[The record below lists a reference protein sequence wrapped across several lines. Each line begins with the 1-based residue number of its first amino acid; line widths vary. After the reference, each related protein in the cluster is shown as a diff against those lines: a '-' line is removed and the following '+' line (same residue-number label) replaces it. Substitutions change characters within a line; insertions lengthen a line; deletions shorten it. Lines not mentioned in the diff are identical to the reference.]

1 MTTITDFAVTE
12 REGGARPYA
21 WLVFALTF
29 GLLVSDY
36 MSRQVL
42 SAVFPMLKAEWGL
55 SDGKLGALSSI
66 VALMVGLLTLP
77 LSALADR
84 FGRARSLV
92 VMAVL
97 WSLATAACAVARDY
111 PQLFWARFMV
121 GVGEAAYGSVG
132 VAVVVSVFPR
142 SMRATLTGAFMAGGL
157 FGSTLGVSLGG
168 AIAQAFG
175 WRAAF
180 GGMALVGLALA
191 LAYALCVTDKR
202 LRASAASLEGGEA
215 AAPGPVRASRADWA
229 SLGATR
235 SVVAAYLGSG
245 LQLFICAA
253 IPAWAPS
260 YLNRY
265 YGYEPGQAAVFA
277 GGFILIGGVGMLL
290 GGMVND
296 LLARGAPQ
304 RTPVIAGAICALSG
318 LLLVLA
324 FQLPT
329 GPTQLA
335 LIAAGLFVGAAIP
348 GPAGAMVAN
357 LTEARVHGSAFAVL
371 TLANNFLGLAPGAIV
386 TGLLADRLGGLL
398 AAFQVIPA
406 TCLLA
411 AVAFFSVSRRYRSDL
426 ASRA

>member
-1 MTTITDFAVTE
+1 MTTLSDFTVAD
-12 REGGARPYA
+12 RESAARPYA

-42 SAVFPMLKAEWGL
+42 SAVFPLLKAEWSL

-84 FGRARSLV
+84 WGRARSLV
-92 VMAVL
+92 IMAVL

-132 VAVVVSVFPR
+132 VAVVVSVFPK

-168 AIAQAFG
+168 ALALAFG

-180 GGMALVGLALA
+180 GGMAVVGLVLA
-191 LAYALCVTDKR
+191 LAYALFVTDKR
-202 LRASAASLEGGEA
+202 LRASTSTEA
-215 AAPGPVRASRADWA
+215 AASEPVRATRADWA
-229 SLGATR
+229 SLGATP
-235 SVVAAYLGSG
+235 SVICAYLGSG

-260 YLNRY
+260 FLNRY
-265 YGYEPGQAAVFA
+265 YGYEPGQAAAFA
-277 GGFILIGGVGMLL
+277 AGFILIGGVGMLL
-290 GGMVND
+290 GGIVND
-296 LLARGAPQ
+296 LLAKGAPQ
-304 RTPVIAGAICALSG
+304 RTPVIAGVICALSG
-318 LLLVLA
+318 MLLTTA
-324 FQLPT
+324 FHLPT
-329 GPTQLA
+329 GPVQLA
-335 LIAAGLFVGAAIP
+335 LIAGGLFVGAAIP

-386 TGLLADRLGGLL
+386 TGVLADRMGGLL
-398 AAFQVIPA
+398 AAFQVIPL

-411 AVAFFSVSRRYRSDL
+411 AVAFFAVSRRYSTDL
-426 ASRA
+426 KGRP

>member
-1 MTTITDFAVTE
+1 V
-12 REGGARPYA
+12 
-21 WLVFALTF
+21 
-29 GLLVSDY
+29 
-36 MSRQVL
+36 
-42 SAVFPMLKAEWGL
+42 GL

-84 FGRARSLV
+84 WGRARSLV
-92 VMAVL
+92 IMAVL
-97 WSLATAACAVARDY
+97 WSLATVACAFARDY

-132 VAVVVSVFPR
+132 IAVVVSVFPK

-168 AIAQAFG
+168 ALAQAYG
-175 WRAAF
+175 WRSAF
-180 GGMALVGLALA
+180 GGMAVVGLVLA
-191 LAYALCVTDKR
+191 AAYAVFVTDKR
-202 LRASAASLEGGEA
+202 LRASASADAGTGQST
-215 AAPGPVRASRADWA
+215 RATRADWA

-235 SVVAAYLGSG
+235 SVICAYLGSG

-260 YLNRY
+260 FLNRY
-265 YGYEPGQAAVFA
+265 YGYPPGQAAVFA
-277 GGFILIGGVGMLL
+277 AGFILVGGVGMLL
-290 GGMVND
+290 GGIVND

-304 RTPVIAGAICALSG
+304 RTPVIAGAICVISG
-318 LLLVLA
+318 LLLTAA
-324 FQLPT
+324 FHVPT
-329 GPTQLA
+329 GPVQLA

-357 LTEARVHGSAFAVL
+357 LTEPRVHGSAFALL

-386 TGLLADRLGGLL
+386 TGILADRMGGLL
-398 AAFQVIPA
+398 AAFQVIPL
-406 TCLLA
+406 TCLMA
-411 AVAFFSVSRRYRSDL
+411 AIAFFSVSRRYGADL
-426 ASRA
+426 AGRP